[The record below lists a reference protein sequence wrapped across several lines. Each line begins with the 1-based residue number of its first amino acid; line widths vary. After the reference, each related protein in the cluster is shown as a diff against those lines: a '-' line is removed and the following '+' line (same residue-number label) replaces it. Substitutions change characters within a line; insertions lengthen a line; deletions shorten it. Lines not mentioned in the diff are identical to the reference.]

1 MQVRKEEKIGLQRG
15 VVAGL
20 YVAAL
25 SALTL
30 APQVTDWTDSAALV
44 AFGTAV
50 GVAFLGPLSYLANAG
65 RRDADAADV

>member
-1 MQVRKEEKIGLQRG
+1 MEIRKEQKTGLQRG
-15 VVAGL
+15 LVAGL

-30 APQVTDWTDSAALV
+30 APQVGDWGDSAAVV

-50 GVAFLGPLSYLANAG
+50 GVAFLGPLSFLANAG
-65 RRDADAADV
+65 RRDADAADG